1 MKKKDK
7 ILSSYHDRIE
17 RGIDGD
23 KLNVQTENTQQ
34 AILLGELQIA
44 QLELEMQNDELS
56 MAVSMLKAERSKFES
71 FFNLAPTGYFITDEL
86 GVVKEVN
93 QVGLDF
99 LGLIKSKLTEQR
111 LQSFIFPDDLEL
123 FYNLWKRIT
132 PNGNKAGEIIR
143 FTTTTG
149 QVLHTQVE
157 AISLIDNF
165 SEKNL
170 FYLTV
175 TDITANRVLELERK
189 DTAQRLELT
198 LSASGI
204 GTWSV
209 DSENN
214 QLFLD
219 KYSISLLGI
228 NAEEFDGTTKMFF
241 DQVYDEDKQQ
251 LKERLRE
258 DFLYKKEVEVEFRVN
273 AKGGNVKFVM
283 LKGLRVEVDG
293 DRPHLAGII
302 VDITKNKHIEEVR
315 RQLEGEK
322 HKLVYETTFA
332 AQERERNRI
341 SSALHDSICQ
351 LLYGIRLNLQNLE
364 RSSKQPLD
372 MNNVLELIAQA
383 IKEIRSLSNELT
395 PSVLKDFGLMAE
407 VRGMVER
414 LTTQSLKIKAKICP
428 SVDNLSAELQLSLY
442 RIIQELLNNCIKHS
456 QATMVEIMLA
466 VENQEIT
473 LGVTDNGIGIES
485 LGWDTLKGSGLRA
498 IKNRVQLLNGIMDV
512 QGSSKGTRIM
522 INILNVFK
530 YES

>member
-17 RGIDGD
+17 KGIVGD
-23 KLNVQTENTQQ
+23 KTNVQTESKEQ
-34 AILLGELQIA
+34 AVLLGELQIA

-56 MAVSMLKAERSKFES
+56 MAVSMLKAERAKFES
-71 FFNLAPTGYFITDEL
+71 FFNLAPTGYFITDLL
-86 GVVKEVN
+86 GIVKEVN
-93 QVGLDF
+93 QVGLDLLDISKF
-99 LGLIKSKLTEQR
+99 KLTEQR
-111 LQSFIFPDDLEL
+111 LQSFILPADLEL
-123 FYNLWKRIT
+123 FYNLWKRLT

-143 FTTTTG
+143 FLTANG

-157 AISLIDNF
+157 GISLLDNF

-170 FYLTV
+170 IYLTV
-175 TDITANRVLELERK
+175 TDITANRILELERK

-228 NAEEFDGTTKMFF
+228 SVEEFDGTAKMFF
-241 DQVYDEDKQQ
+241 DKVHHEDKQQ

-258 DFLYKKEVEVEFRVN
+258 DFLYKNEVEVEFRIN
-273 AKGGNVKFVM
+273 AKGGKVKFVM
-283 LKGLRVEVDG
+283 LKGLRVEVAG
-293 DRPHLAGII
+293 DKPHLAGII

-315 RQLEGEK
+315 KQLDSEK

-332 AQERERNRI
+332 AQERERSRI

-364 RSSKQPLD
+364 RSNKLPLD
-372 MNNVLELIAQA
+372 MTNVNELIAQA

-395 PSVLKDFGLMAE
+395 PSVLKDFGLVAE
-407 VRGMVER
+407 IKGMVER
-414 LTTQSLKIKAKICP
+414 LTSPSLKIKAKICP
-428 SVDNLSAELQLSLY
+428 SVDSISSELQLSVY
-442 RIIQELLNNCIKHS
+442 RIIQELLNNCIKHAR
-456 QATMVEIMLA
+456 ATKVEIMLC
-466 VENQEIT
+466 VENQEII
-473 LGVTDNGIGIES
+473 LGVNDNGIGIQS
-485 LGWDTLKGSGLRA
+485 ANWDTLKGSGLRA
-498 IKNRVQLLNGIMDV
+498 IKNRVQLLNGIIDV
-512 QGSSKGTRIM
+512 QGSSKGTRIR
-522 INILNVFK
+522 INIVNVHK
-530 YES
+530 YGS